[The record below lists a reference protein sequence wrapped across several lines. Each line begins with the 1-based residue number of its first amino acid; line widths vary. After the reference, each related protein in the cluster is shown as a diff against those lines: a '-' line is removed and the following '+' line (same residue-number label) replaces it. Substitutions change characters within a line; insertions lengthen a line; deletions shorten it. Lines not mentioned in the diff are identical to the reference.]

1 MTAALD
7 ILRKRLALD
16 ALAELRPGEFVAQVD
31 LAGLAEF
38 LGVSPVL
45 GPLIG
50 AAAAGLIAGDP
61 RRIIWKAK
69 DATAVAVP
77 APATSEAVPEAA

>member
-1 MTAALD
+1 MAEKVRLRRKD
-7 ILRKRLALD
+7 IKRPDEFITLTGQ
-16 ALAELRPGEFVAQVD
+16 ALAWGREHQQLV
-31 LAGLAEF
+31 
-38 LGVSPVL
+38 
-45 GPLIG
+45 IW
-50 AAAAGLIAGDP
+50 AAAGLIAGDP